1 MKKIAFFFALLCA
14 AFAFSCKKSET
25 PNTNPSAPV
34 YNILQIQV
42 NEAFQKISMA
52 VNAKDPLKIPVELS
66 ATSIGGVPPVVSMLN
81 DVSVN
86 VEPEGIVE
94 CTIDPEG
101 VILEPKAVGSATL
114 TLSPKTLLGEPVS
127 CEVTV
132 KEKAPEPASVE
143 ILTTDSHFTG
153 KTLKLLEGDSFTLQ
167 AIVKNDKGEVT
178 LVPVIWSITKGMAYV
193 SIDTDGHLT
202 TQAAGSAIVSV
213 SVDGY
218 SALEDHID
226 VQVQAKP
233 TGVTFSGISIDSRN
247 NFITKVGLTTQKFS
261 YIISPASA
269 YDDFEVFTSNNKNV
283 KATIDPSKKE
293 ITLTLP
299 QTSSASSTSVT
310 VRSKSNHSASK
321 SFNIYIF
328 DYESNDLKPGDYVY
342 YGEVLSGVYMFTY
355 VDCGLR
361 YFDGNTS
368 VYQASD
374 GALSSTPRSYNG
386 NTWLTLSFVGVVVA
400 PGKANLECRVLSQ
413 CKNEDESLLYGYRNF
428 SSDDLTG
435 MNGKHAL
442 VIKKDETGIDDWQ
455 KEGSNEYVAI
465 CPDTKSGVYQSQLYR
480 ELAFSAESKENGY
493 WYKPSSTSN
502 PTHADFSKY
511 VSSGFVPYLLQKFY
525 SDHVNNTNF
534 RVIPTTYIDA
544 YTDVPKF
551 SKTSDLTTGW
561 FLPGNQEWAKITENV
576 KVVNASLN
584 KVGATKLSGDYWST
598 EEYEEYQVWAYSVNS
613 SQNVSRTLTYKD
625 RRTSTGG
632 KAAHTRAVLYL

>member
-1 MKKIAFFFALLCA
+1 MKKIALLLTLLCA
-14 AFAFSCKKSET
+14 VFAFSCKKET
-25 PNTNPSAPV
+25 PNQGTTPILTVLTITVDDV
-34 YNILQIQV
+34 YG
-42 NEAFQKISMA
+42 KISMA
-52 VNAKDPLKIPVELS
+52 VNADPLKIPVAVS
-66 ATSIGGVPPVVSMLN
+66 AFTIGSTDPVPVSMLQ
-81 DVSVN
+81 DVAVSTQTSGV
-86 VEPEGIVE
+86 VE
-94 CTIDPEG
+94 CYIDSDG
-101 VILEPKAVGSATL
+101 VWLEPVAVGTTKL

-132 KEKAPEPASVE
+132 TEKPAEPASVE
-143 ILTTDSHFTG
+143 IITTDSHFTG
-153 KTLKLLEGDSFTLQ
+153 KTLKLLEGDSFNLQ
-167 AIVKNDKGEVT
+167 AIVKNDKGAVT
-178 LVPVIWSITKGMAYV
+178 SVPVTWSITKGTAYV

-213 SVDGY
+213 EVDGY
-218 SALEDHID
+218 PTLTDNINVE
-226 VQVQAKP
+226 VQAKP

-247 NFITKVGLTTQKFS
+247 NFITKVGLTTKTFS

-283 KATIDPSKKE
+283 KAMIDPSKKE

-361 YFDGNTS
+361 YFDGTTS
-368 VYQASD
+368 VYEMND
-374 GALSSTPRSYNG
+374 GTLSSTPKSYSG
-386 NTWLTLSFVGVVVA
+386 STLGTLSFVGVVVA
-400 PGKANLECRVLSQ
+400 PGKADLGCSVLSQ
-413 CKNEDESLLYGYRNF
+413 CKNKDEDLLYGYRNF
-428 SSDDLTG
+428 KNDNLTG
-435 MNGKHAL
+435 MSGKHAL
-442 VIKKDETGIDDWQ
+442 VIKKDETGIVDWQ
-455 KEGSNEYVAI
+455 QEGSNEYVAI
-465 CPDTKSGVYQSQLYR
+465 CPDNKSGVYQSQLYR
-480 ELAFSAESKENGY
+480 ELAFSAESKEKGY

-502 PTHADFSKY
+502 PTHDDFSIY

-525 SDHVNNTNF
+525 SDHLNNTNF
-534 RVIPTTYIDA
+534 KVIPTTYIDA

-551 SKTSDLTTGW
+551 SKTSNLTTGW
-561 FLPGNQEWAKITENV
+561 FLPGNQEWEKITANV

-584 KVGATKLSGDYWST
+584 KVGATSLGGDYWST
-598 EEYEEYQVWAYSVNS
+598 EEYEEYQVWAYSVNAS
-613 SQNVSRTLTYKD
+613 SNRVSRTLTYKD

-632 KAAHTRAVLYL
+632 KAARVRAVLYL